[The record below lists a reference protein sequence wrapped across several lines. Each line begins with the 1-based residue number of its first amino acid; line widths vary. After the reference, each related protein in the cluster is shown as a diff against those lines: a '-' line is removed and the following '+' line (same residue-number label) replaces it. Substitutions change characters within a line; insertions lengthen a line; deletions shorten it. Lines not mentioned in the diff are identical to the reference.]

1 MKVISLFKT
10 KTFWGT
16 ALLFASVCLP
26 EVRAAIADQDISIDD
41 LMSIA
46 IALVGTSLSLIGRM
60 DAHGKVAY
68 TPEGLPGRD
77 EDVAVR
83 LADR

>member
-16 ALLFASVCLP
+16 ALLFASVILP
-26 EVRAAIADQDISIDD
+26 ELRSAIADQDISIDD
-41 LMSIA
+41 IMAILIA
-46 IALVGTSLSLIGRM
+46 VTGTSLSLIGRM

-77 EDVAVR
+77 EDVAER